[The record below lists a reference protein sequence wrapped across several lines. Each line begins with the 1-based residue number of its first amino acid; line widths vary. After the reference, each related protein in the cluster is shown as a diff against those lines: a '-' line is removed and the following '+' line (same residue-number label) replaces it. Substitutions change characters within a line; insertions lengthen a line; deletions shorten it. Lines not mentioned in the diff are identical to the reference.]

1 MGFLFGRLRARLI
14 GMMDKSDDLNR
25 EFFVKQG
32 RRGGKARAQSLSAE
46 ERVAIAKKANAAR
59 IAKRTKEKRKNGS
72 QR

>member
-1 MGFLFGRLRARLI
+1 MNN
-14 GMMDKSDDLNR
+14 DQPLNR

-59 IAKRTKEKRKNGS
+59 IAKRKRQAKD
-72 QR
+72 